1 MFRTYLPLS
10 TTLRVAAHTYP
21 RTPPGAHLG
30 SVAATFAKSQR
41 HTSPRTASNILRPPT
56 LTTSLGAH
64 RHGGERFS
72 SSPGPKSTRPLEGPA
87 HGPVPMGRPA
97 RSRAERYPRTTS
109 HGVPCGACARRA
121 ASQPLLAPAPR
132 RGRCPECHAR
142 HTAPRIRSR
151 PTRRA
156 FAHQHPRR
164 RACAPG
170 SGTVLRE
177 ARALMPYGTRQGGK
191 RAGRA
196 RGTRRWR
203 AAPPRPRSARSREK
217 STSSG
222 LEISLP
228 SCAAV
233 RALSCQTR
241 VYRRKRAFLSIST
254 PALRVPVV
262 NPRAGSPR
270 RRTAPRARTHA
281 RWVAHVSRA
290 TECLTCGLVVGP
302 PPVGCS
308 QGHA

>member
-10 TTLRVAAHTYP
+10 TTFRVAAHTYP
-21 RTPPGAHLG
+21 RTPPGARLG

-72 SSPGPKSTRPLEGPA
+72 SSPGPKSTRPLEDSA

-177 ARALMPYGTRQGGK
+177 ARALMPYGTRQGAK
-191 RAGRA
+191 GRVA
-196 RGTRRWR
+196 PEGRGVG
-203 AAPPRPRSARSREK
+203 ALCAP
-217 STSSG
+217 
-222 LEISLP
+222 
-228 SCAAV
+228 
-233 RALSCQTR
+233 
-241 VYRRKRAFLSIST
+241 
-254 PALRVPVV
+254 PALRAVPRKKYQLRPGDIPAQLRCRTRTLLPNASISPKEGVPVY
-262 NPRAGSPR
+262 PRARAARPGRKSERAQSPR
-270 RRTAPRARTHA
+270 RCTAHRARFPA